1 MGGLWLSLFV
11 LVLVVGLLATAVYIA
26 WRKTPAVQTI
36 SYYVAF
42 KNNLRYAMPRL
53 FGWVFFGTLLL
64 AGLLIIRPEQAMVA
78 YYKYALVIGAAY
90 AGYWLDRCAFP
101 YARPDS
107 YLKDFW
113 QRGTKEPLNQADY
126 EVVDEYRLI
135 FALVMLRR
143 ALVMTAVILGVT
155 LGL

>member
-1 MGGLWLSLFV
+1 MELWLL
-11 LVLVVGLLATAVYIA
+11 LLVVVIAVGILAAAFYIA
-26 WRKTPAVQTI
+26 WRQTPAVQTI

-42 KNNLRYAMPRL
+42 KQNLRYAMPRL

-64 AGLLIIRPEQAMVA
+64 AGLLFIRPEQAMVA

-90 AGYWLDRCAFP
+90 VGYWLDRSAFP

-113 QRGTKEPLNQADY
+113 QNGTREPQDQADY
-126 EVVDEYRLI
+126 EVVDEYKLI
-135 FALVMLRR
+135 FAIVMLRR
-143 ALVMTAVILGVT
+143 AILMSAVILAVT
-155 LGL
+155 LAL